1 MGPYNLE
8 LIRHVSHVWIYT
20 VYAFTTYLHST
31 CICRLTTDFDWNVVN
46 YPVDTNALLS
56 VFLSQLNNDCLL
68 YSKYLH
74 AVFYY
79 KISKY
84 ILIGDLFKQALICF
98 YFFYRSRRKQCS
110 YIHPTSK
117 CSISKNT
124 FQFDR
129 IHNHKDKQTFKK
141 SKIKKNKR
149 SLKIYRFL
157 LSIENFHRK

>member
-68 YSKYLH
+68 CSKYLH

-110 YIHPTSK
+110 YIYILLQSAVYPKILFNLIELITIKINRPLKKVKSRK
-117 CSISKNT
+117 IS
-124 FQFDR
+124 DR
-129 IHNHKDKQTFKK
+129 
-141 SKIKKNKR
+141 
-149 SLKIYRFL
+149 
-157 LSIENFHRK
+157 

>member
-1 MGPYNLE
+1 MILGLDSISRDPMGPYNLE

-68 YSKYLH
+68 CSKYLH

-84 ILIGDLFKQALICF
+84 ILIDDLFKQALICF

-110 YIHPTSK
+110 YIYILLQNAVYP
-117 CSISKNT
+117 
-124 FQFDR
+124 
-129 IHNHKDKQTFKK
+129 
-141 SKIKKNKR
+141 KILFNLIEFITTKINR
-149 SLKIYRFL
+149 SLKKVK
-157 LSIENFHRK
+157 SRKISDR

>member
-110 YIHPTSK
+110 YIYILFQNAVYPKILFNLIEFITTKINRPLKKVKSRK
-117 CSISKNT
+117 IS
-124 FQFDR
+124 DR
-129 IHNHKDKQTFKK
+129 
-141 SKIKKNKR
+141 
-149 SLKIYRFL
+149 
-157 LSIENFHRK
+157 

>member
-68 YSKYLH
+68 CSKYLH

-98 YFFYRSRRKQCS
+98 YFFYRSRRKQYS
-110 YIHPTSK
+110 YIYILLQSAVYPKILFNLIELITIKINRPLKKAKSRK
-117 CSISKNT
+117 IS
-124 FQFDR
+124 DR
-129 IHNHKDKQTFKK
+129 
-141 SKIKKNKR
+141 
-149 SLKIYRFL
+149 
-157 LSIENFHRK
+157 

>member
-68 YSKYLH
+68 CSKYLH

-110 YIHPTSK
+110 YIYILLQNAVYPKILFNLIEFITTK
-117 CSISKNT
+117 INRPLK
-124 FQFDR
+124 
-129 IHNHKDKQTFKK
+129 KVK
-141 SKIKKNKR
+141 SK
-149 SLKIYRFL
+149 KISDR
-157 LSIENFHRK
+157 

>member
-68 YSKYLH
+68 CSKYLH

-110 YIHPTSK
+110 YIYILLQMQYIQK
-117 CSISKNT
+117 YFSIWSN
-124 FQFDR
+124 
-129 IHNHKDKQTFKK
+129 
-141 SKIKKNKR
+141 S
-149 SLKIYRFL
+149 
-157 LSIENFHRK
+157 

>member
-110 YIHPTSK
+110 YIYILFQNAVYPKILFNLIELITTKINRPLKKVKSRK
-117 CSISKNT
+117 IS
-124 FQFDR
+124 DR
-129 IHNHKDKQTFKK
+129 
-141 SKIKKNKR
+141 
-149 SLKIYRFL
+149 
-157 LSIENFHRK
+157 